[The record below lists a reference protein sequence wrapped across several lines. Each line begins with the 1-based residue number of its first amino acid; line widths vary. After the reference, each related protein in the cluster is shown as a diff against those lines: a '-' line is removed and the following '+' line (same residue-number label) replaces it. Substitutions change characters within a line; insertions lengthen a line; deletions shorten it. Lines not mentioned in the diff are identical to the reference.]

1 MEESGKGIP
10 LVCLHTAGSDSRQFR
25 HVLNDKQITKKF
37 RVIAFDLPWHGKSNP
52 PEDHKGTE
60 YKLTTKDYIELV
72 TSFCKSMNLT
82 KLN

>member
-25 HVLNDKQITKKF
+25 HVLNDKLITKQF

-52 PEDHKGTE
+52 PEDHKNIESATV
-60 YKLTTKDYIELV
+60 LDMFPQTKHAEAMALFIR
-72 TSFCKSMNLT
+72 K
-82 KLN
+82 